1 MPKAGAEACVACT
14 APLSCKLYSLCEGRS
29 CTLGRGTPRTWQTKE
44 MERGPGTLDHRPLIP
59 LIPRPLLTVLQ
70 EVTGLLQPTLPTPAA
85 PDAQGGNQWGEKG
98 VGLKGLSPRKVASGR
113 LSLTA
118 DNHSKVVSKGVNRVR
133 PYRALSLLY
142 LAPEQCSRIPTCNVV
157 LLGLRECESHSRLAP

>member
-1 MPKAGAEACVACT
+1 MRAGAVHLAKVRRV
-14 APLSCKLYSLCEGRS
+14 PGK
-29 CTLGRGTPRTWQTKE
+29 PKE
-44 MERGPGTLDHRPLIP
+44 WERGPGTLDHRPLIP

-70 EVTGLLQPTLPTPAA
+70 EVTGLLQPTLPTPVA

-98 VGLKGLSPRKVASGR
+98 VGLKGLSRRKVASGR

-133 PYRALSLLY
+133 PYRAQIYYALSTL
-142 LAPEQCSRIPTCNVV
+142 
-157 LLGLRECESHSRLAP
+157 